1 MGSEMCIRD
10 RTYTNS
16 SKMTNNF
23 LIRKVAKPLI
33 FIASLLPLAWIIW
46 MVVIGDVGVGLN
58 ANPVEMVNRY
68 LGDWAIRFILITLSI
83 TPIAIVTG
91 WSTLVRY
98 RRMIGLFAFA
108 YALLHV
114 ANYVIADQS
123 LNWPDI
129 WADIIKRK
137 YITVGMVTFF
147 ILFALAITSPK
158 AAIKRLGARRWRLIH
173 RSVYL
178 AGIGAV
184 IHYWMMVKAD
194 LTQPIIHAVILVI
207 LLGYRTLKFQRGSE

>member
-1 MGSEMCIRD
+1 
-10 RTYTNS
+10 
-16 SKMTNNF
+16 
-23 LIRKVAKPLI
+23 
-33 FIASLLPLAWIIW
+33 
-46 MVVIGDVGVGLN
+46 MVVLGDVGVGLN

-83 TPIAIVTG
+83 TPIAIITG
-91 WSTLVRY
+91 WSTLVRF

-158 AAIKRLGARRWRLIH
+158 AAIKRLGARRWRMIH